1 MLAGMLDTLA
11 TWGRRRWLAAAG
23 SAVATVLVI
32 AVPTAMIP
40 TPVFGRAVPPTWW
53 SWPVLLVTA
62 GLSGLLFASYVRQ
75 REDPLAAGAG
85 AGAGEAQLDRRGVAG
100 GFLTYLAVGC
110 PVCNKIALLALGSA
124 GALQWFAP
132 IQPFLGIAALGLLG
146 WGLKVRLD
154 GERACPVPATAARS

>member
-1 MLAGMLDTLA
+1 MWETLSL
-11 TWGRRRWLAAAG
+11 WSRRRWYAVAA
-23 SAVATVLVI
+23 SAVVTVLVI

-40 TPVFGRAVPPTWW
+40 TPVFGREIPPTWW

-62 GLSGLLFASYVRQ
+62 VLGGLLFATYVREPGQ
-75 REDPLAAGAG
+75 AAYAATED
-85 AGAGEAQLDRRGVAG
+85 GEAQLDRKGMVG

-132 IQPFLGIAALGLLG
+132 IQPFLGVAALVLLG
-146 WGLKVRLD
+146 WALRVRLA
-154 GERACPVPATAARS
+154 GERSCPVPVVATRS